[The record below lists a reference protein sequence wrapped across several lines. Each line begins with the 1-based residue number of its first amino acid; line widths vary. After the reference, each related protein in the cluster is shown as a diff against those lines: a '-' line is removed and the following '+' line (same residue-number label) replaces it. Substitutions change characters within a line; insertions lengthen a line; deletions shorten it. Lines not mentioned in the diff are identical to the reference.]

1 MLPGEL
7 PAADRHYLEML
18 RLSATA
24 LILVRRAWATVNP
37 EQIVESWD
45 RALTRILADFA
56 ILQATA
62 AAISSAMVGEA
73 LRQQTIRAAP
83 EARFRP
89 ESMAGWASDG
99 RPLESLLF
107 RPAGVALDLIGTGTA
122 PPDAL
127 EAGRQSVE
135 RIARTQIADAGRV
148 AAGVEVVARP
158 RTGWV
163 RMLTPPSCDKCLI
176 LAGRFYR
183 WSDGFE
189 RHPND
194 DCVSIPSAE
203 NRADDAR
210 TDPDAYLKSL
220 TLAEQDQVLGKANAR
235 AWRDGADLN
244 QLVNAKRGMATS
256 VGGVRTPVL
265 TPEGLQA
272 TTVGTT
278 NRGFAGRRLRGTQ
291 RLVPESIYDIATDR
305 ADALRLLKLHG
316 YIV

>member
-7 PAADRHYLEML
+7 PAADQHYLEML
-18 RLSATA
+18 RLSAAA
-24 LILVRRAWATVNP
+24 LALVRRAWSTVDP
-37 EQIVESWD
+37 GRIVDTWD
-45 RALTRILADFA
+45 RALAGILSDFVM
-56 ILQATA
+56 LQATA
-62 AAISSAMVGEA
+62 AAVGSGMVGEA
-73 LRQQTIRAAP
+73 LRQQGIRAAP

-99 RPLESLLF
+99 RPLETLMF
-107 RPAGVALDLIGTGTA
+107 TPASVALDALDLGT
-122 PPDAL
+122 PEDAL
-127 EAGRQSVE
+127 AAGRASVE
-135 RIARTQIADAGRV
+135 RIARTQVADAGRV
-148 AAGVEVVARP
+148 AAGVEVTTRP

-176 LAGRFYR
+176 LAGRFYK
-183 WSDGFE
+183 WSDGFD

-194 DCVSIPSAE
+194 DCVSIPAAE
-203 NRADDAR
+203 DRPGDLR

-220 TLAEQDQVLGKANAR
+220 TPAEQDEVLGKANAQ

-244 QLVNAKRGMATS
+244 QLVNAKRGMSTT
-256 VGGVRTPVL
+256 VDGVRTPVL

-278 NRGFAGRRLRGTQ
+278 NRALAGKRLRGRQ
-291 RLVPESIYDIATDR
+291 RLVPESIYDIAVDR

>member
-18 RLSATA
+18 RLSATV
-24 LILVRRAWATVNP
+24 LTLVRRAWATVDP
-37 EQIVESWD
+37 DRIVETWD
-45 RALTRILADFA
+45 RALVSVLGDFVM
-56 ILQATA
+56 LQATA
-62 AAISSAMVGEA
+62 AAVSSAMVGEA
-73 LRQQTIRAAP
+73 LRQQGVRAAP

-89 ESMAGWASDG
+89 ESMGGWASDG
-99 RPLESLLF
+99 RPIETLMF
-107 RPAGVALDLIGTGTA
+107 TPARVALDALDLGT
-122 PPDAL
+122 PEDAL
-127 EAGRQSVE
+127 AAGRVSVE

-148 AAGVEVVARP
+148 AAGVEVATRP
-158 RTGWV
+158 RAGWV
-163 RMLTPPSCDKCLI
+163 RMLTPPSCDRCLV

-183 WSDGFE
+183 WSDGFD

-194 DCVSIPSAE
+194 DCVSIPAAE
-203 NRADDAR
+203 DRAGDLR
-210 TDPDAYLKSL
+210 TDPDAYLKNL
-220 TLAEQDQVLGKANAR
+220 TTEEQDRLLGKANAQ

-244 QLVNAKRGMATS
+244 QLVNAKRGMSTT
-256 VGGVRTPVL
+256 VDGVRTPVL

-278 NRGFAGRRLRGTQ
+278 NRGLAGRRLRAMQ